1 MADSTGFAS
10 MTGGAPAVGQIA
22 TEGINKNQDSLTQF
36 LRSLFNASGTA
47 GTGAVNQ
54 GIGGAGTA
62 MDYWSKI
69 LSGNPAAIMQAMS
82 PEVQAAQAQYRGA
95 QQQANMFAPRGGG
108 RSAMMA
114 QLPMQQAGTISN
126 ILAQARPGAAA
137 NLAQTGLGMG
147 GLGANLLS
155 MTMQGQL
162 ARRGQNNAQ
171 SAMWQAPLMNLA
183 TDIGGAAAGGG
194 LGKLFGLFP
203 KAVGAATNTSWSDP
217 NGFGG

>member
-10 MTGGAPAVGQIA
+10 MTGGPPAPGQIA
-22 TEGINKNQDSLTQF
+22 TEGINSGQDSLTQF
-36 LRSLFNASGTA
+36 LRSLFNATGTQ
-47 GTGAVNQ
+47 GTSALSTGL
-54 GIGGAGTA
+54 GGTGTA

-69 LSGNPAAIMQAMS
+69 LSGNPAAIMSVMS
-82 PEVQAAQAQYRGA
+82 PEVQAVQGQYRGA

-114 QLPMQQAGTISN
+114 QLPMQQAGTIGN
-126 ILAQARPGAAA
+126 IISQARPMAAS

-147 GLGANLLS
+147 GIGANLLS

-162 ARRGQNNAQ
+162 ARRQQNNAQ
-171 SAMWQAPLMNLA
+171 SAMWQAPLMNMA

-194 LGKLFGLFP
+194 LGKAFGY
-203 KAVGAATNTSWSDP
+203 
-217 NGFGG
+217 